1 MEDRIRWYVNNDLHD
16 KAYVLALLGDH
27 LEANFEK
34 TLVFL
39 PKVLTPSN
47 LVSKRRLPRG
57 LCVPPFN
64 YTP

>member
-1 MEDRIRWYVNNDLHD
+1 MDKPGKPPENLGMEDRIRWYVKNNQHD

-39 PKVLTPSN
+39 PEGTHPE
-47 LVSKRRLPRG
+47 
-57 LCVPPFN
+57 
-64 YTP
+64 

>member
-1 MEDRIRWYVNNDLHD
+1 MDKPSKPPENLGMEDRIRWYVNNDQHN

-39 PKVLTPSN
+39 PEGTHPE
-47 LVSKRRLPRG
+47 
-57 LCVPPFN
+57 
-64 YTP
+64 